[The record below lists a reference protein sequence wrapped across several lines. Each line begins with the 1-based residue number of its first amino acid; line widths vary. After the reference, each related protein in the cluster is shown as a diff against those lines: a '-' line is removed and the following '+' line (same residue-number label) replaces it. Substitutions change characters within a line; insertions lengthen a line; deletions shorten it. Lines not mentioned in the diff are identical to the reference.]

1 MSQMSSLYRDL
12 SVAENIRLYAG
23 VYGLGRRETR
33 ERTQWVIEM
42 AGLAGYE
49 SKPAV
54 SLPMGVAQRL
64 ALGCALVHRPQVV
77 FLDEPT
83 SGVDPMG
90 RRRFWDILFK
100 LSHEEGITI
109 MLTTHYMSE
118 SEHCAV
124 TILYIFTT
132 TGIGLFVATIARN
145 LAQAGLLTVMIF
157 APMVFL
163 SGAWT
168 PPEALV
174 GWLRLLMK
182 FSPLH
187 YFLDVGLGIFLK
199 NAGLDILWN
208 SILGIAVLGSG
219 VFAFG
224 LWRFRRQFD

>member
-1 MSQMSSLYRDL
+1 
-12 SVAENIRLYAG
+12 
-23 VYGLGRRETR
+23 
-33 ERTQWVIEM
+33 
-42 AGLAGYE
+42 
-49 SKPAV
+49 
-54 SLPMGVAQRL
+54 
-64 ALGCALVHRPQVV
+64 
-77 FLDEPT
+77 
-83 SGVDPMG
+83 
-90 RRRFWDILFK
+90 
-100 LSHEEGITI
+100 
-109 MLTTHYMSE
+109 
-118 SEHCAV
+118 
-124 TILYIFTT
+124 
-132 TGIGLFVATIARN
+132 VATIARN

-163 SGAWT
+163 SVAWT